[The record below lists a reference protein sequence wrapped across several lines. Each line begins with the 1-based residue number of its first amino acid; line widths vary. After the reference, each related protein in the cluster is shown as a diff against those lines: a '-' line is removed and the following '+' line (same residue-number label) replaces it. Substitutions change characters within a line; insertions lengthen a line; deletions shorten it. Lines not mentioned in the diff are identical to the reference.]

1 MTENT
6 KTNPKKESGFFKTL
20 ITALIFAGI
29 IRSFL
34 FEPFHIPSSSMKPN
48 LLIGDYIFV
57 SKYSYGYSRYSFP
70 FGLKIFSGRIFE
82 SKPKRGDV
90 VVFRLPS
97 DPSVNYVKRL
107 IGLPGDKIQM
117 RDGTLYINE
126 LEVKKIAEGSF
137 FDSDSPKEN
146 KNVNRFIETFPEGKM
161 IATLDENPDAA
172 QDNTGIYEV
181 PLGHYFMMGDNRDNS
196 QDSRFLTQVGFIPE
210 ENLVGKAQ
218 IIFFSS
224 ESNILQFWKWNK
236 SIRFERLLKKVQ

>member
-1 MTENT
+1 
-6 KTNPKKESGFFKTL
+6 
-20 ITALIFAGI
+20 
-29 IRSFL
+29 
-34 FEPFHIPSSSMKPN
+34 
-48 LLIGDYIFV
+48 
-57 SKYSYGYSRYSFP
+57 
-70 FGLKIFSGRIFE
+70 
-82 SKPKRGDV
+82 
-90 VVFRLPS
+90 LPS